1 MEKKKKKEF
10 KVMVVKRD
18 RKFKK
23 VPNRFQ
29 NWKIQLN
36 WNIHEQGSTT
46 SYMKHRKESVVW
58 KSEQWNS
65 PKQSMTVKKKRE
77 K

>member
-23 VPNRFQ
+23 VPNMF
-29 NWKIQLN
+29 LA
-36 WNIHEQGSTT
+36 HPLSFSET
-46 SYMKHRKESVVW
+46 SIMEMLVLLTLFHWFIKLS
-58 KSEQWNS
+58 SS
-65 PKQSMTVKKKRE
+65 ISISLSSF
-77 K
+77 

>member
-1 MEKKKKKEF
+1 MEKKKKKKEF

-29 NWKIQLN
+29 N
-36 WNIHEQGSTT
+36 
-46 SYMKHRKESVVW
+46 
-58 KSEQWNS
+58 
-65 PKQSMTVKKKRE
+65 
-77 K
+77 

>member
-1 MEKKKKKEF
+1 MEKKKKQNQL

-29 NWKIQLN
+29 N
-36 WNIHEQGSTT
+36 
-46 SYMKHRKESVVW
+46 
-58 KSEQWNS
+58 
-65 PKQSMTVKKKRE
+65 
-77 K
+77 

>member
-1 MEKKKKKEF
+1 MEKKKTKQNQL

-29 NWKIQLN
+29 N
-36 WNIHEQGSTT
+36 
-46 SYMKHRKESVVW
+46 
-58 KSEQWNS
+58 
-65 PKQSMTVKKKRE
+65 
-77 K
+77 

>member
-29 NWKIQLN
+29 N
-36 WNIHEQGSTT
+36 
-46 SYMKHRKESVVW
+46 
-58 KSEQWNS
+58 
-65 PKQSMTVKKKRE
+65 
-77 K
+77 